1 MENYKE
7 IIRRHYEIMNSNYYE
22 DDLNSKNEISD
33 ELNEKLKEN
42 NLPPFFFSLTQ
53 KIPQEYQKQEYN
65 VININ
70 YNGRSLY
77 LIIKSK
83 FLAIYNSFTS
93 SYQEKQLDNGDV
105 FYYNSK
111 FNNSTWENPYCV
123 LCCLIENRIN
133 PSLFPVSISS
143 EGERF
148 VKINF
153 DNGNTL
159 YIDKKTK
166 KIKNEI
172 QIDSKNDK
180 ENEKNENT
188 NYYLTQD
195 LKKQLITEEISK
207 NKEININE
215 EQNEKDEN
223 DENTI
228 ENNYIEL
235 LKKKNIKASSDYNKV
250 FDLLQYEKDFKS
262 VINEDKRKQLFTQ
275 YVESLKQSEK
285 EKKEIKNDRKN
296 QIKQFKLFLKNQIE
310 TGKITYST
318 TLSQFKEDN
327 SENELM
333 QIIPEDQIE
342 FIFNELKLKLKKIFE
357 EKQNLIRQSFL
368 SFLQKNFPLE
378 LITLKTSVEEVKKKI
393 KSQPE
398 YFLIPSKTERT
409 EQIASYL
416 NEMKKLKKISLTTSS
431 ITPSRNNLLVLQNEF
446 NKNEFTKLLSEKISK
461 EIPFEEAKNKYQDD
475 IRWKNVDNNTA
486 KELFMQFIDKMQQIN
501 KENFIS
507 LLNEQIGLN
516 EMITWHDAQ
525 MKLQGDIRYKRVQE
539 KDRET
544 IFTTFKNEIFNKIIF
559 QFEQLC
565 EERKDL
571 INQDTPYEG
580 EGYNEIIKELGK
592 DMRGSK
598 MVNYPDKRDKI
609 IREKVKNMK
618 NKYNKEHKDKK
629 PKNNGNKR
637 NLNEQ
642 WEKGHVIN

>member
-1 MENYKE
+1 
-7 IIRRHYEIMNSNYYE
+7 
-22 DDLNSKNEISD
+22 
-33 ELNEKLKEN
+33 
-42 NLPPFFFSLTQ
+42 
-53 KIPQEYQKQEYN
+53 
-65 VININ
+65 
-70 YNGRSLY
+70 
-77 LIIKSK
+77 
-83 FLAIYNSFTS
+83 
-93 SYQEKQLDNGDV
+93 
-105 FYYNSK
+105 
-111 FNNSTWENPYCV
+111 
-123 LCCLIENRIN
+123 
-133 PSLFPVSISS
+133 
-143 EGERF
+143 
-148 VKINF
+148 
-153 DNGNTL
+153 
-159 YIDKKTK
+159 
-166 KIKNEI
+166 
-172 QIDSKNDK
+172 
-180 ENEKNENT
+180 
-188 NYYLTQD
+188 
-195 LKKQLITEEISK
+195 
-207 NKEININE
+207 
-215 EQNEKDEN
+215 
-223 DENTI
+223 
-228 ENNYIEL
+228 
-235 LKKKNIKASSDYNKV
+235 
-250 FDLLQYEKDFKS
+250 
-262 VINEDKRKQLFTQ
+262 
-275 YVESLKQSEK
+275 
-285 EKKEIKNDRKN
+285 
-296 QIKQFKLFLKNQIE
+296 
-310 TGKITYST
+310 
-318 TLSQFKEDN
+318 
-327 SENELM
+327 
-333 QIIPEDQIE
+333 
-342 FIFNELKLKLKKIFE
+342 
-357 EKQNLIRQSFL
+357 
-368 SFLQKNFPLE
+368 
-378 LITLKTSVEEVKKKI
+378 
-393 KSQPE
+393 
-398 YFLIPSKTERT
+398 
-409 EQIASYL
+409 
-416 NEMKKLKKISLTTSS
+416 MKKLKKISLTTSS

-642 WEKGHVIN
+642 WEKGHDIN

>member
-7 IIRRHYEIMNSNYYE
+7 IVRKHYEVMNSNYYE
-22 DDLNSKNEISD
+22 DDVMSKNEVSN
-33 ELNEKLKEN
+33 ELGEKLREN
-42 NLPPFFFSLTQ
+42 NLPPFFFSLTK
-53 KIPQEYQKQEYN
+53 KIPSEYQKQEYN

-70 YNGRSLY
+70 YSGNFLY
-77 LIIKSK
+77 LLIRAK

-93 SYQEKQLDNGDV
+93 CYQEKQLDNGDV
-105 FYYNSK
+105 FYYNTK
-111 FNNSTWENPYCV
+111 FNNSTWENPYFV

-148 VKINF
+148 VKIDF

-172 QIDSKNDK
+172 QTETKNDK
-180 ENEKNENT
+180 ENERNENT
-188 NYYLTQD
+188 NYSLTQD
-195 LKKQLITEEISK
+195 LKNQFINEEINK
-207 NKEININE
+207 NKEINIKE
-215 EQNEKDEN
+215 EQNEKDEG
-223 DENTI
+223 DEDTI
-228 ENNYIEL
+228 EHNFFEL
-235 LKKKNIKASSDYNKV
+235 LKRKNIKSSSNYNKV
-250 FDLLQYEKDFKS
+250 VDLLQYEKDFKS
-262 VINEDKRKQLFTQ
+262 IIDEDKRKELFTQ
-275 YVESLKQSEK
+275 YIETLKQSEK
-285 EKKEIKNDRKN
+285 EKKEIKNDKKN

-327 SENELM
+327 TENELM
-333 QIIPEDQIE
+333 EIIPEEQIE
-342 FIFNELKLKLKKIFE
+342 FIFNELKLKLKKLFE
-357 EKQNLIRQSFL
+357 EKQNLVKQNFL
-368 SFLQKNFPLE
+368 SFLQKNFPLD
-378 LITLKTSVEEVKKKI
+378 LITSKTSVEEVKKKI

-409 EQIASYL
+409 AQIAAYIK
-416 NEMKKLKKISLTTSS
+416 EMQKLKKISLTTSS
-431 ITPSRNNLLVLQNEF
+431 ITPSRNNLSILQNEF

-461 EIPFEEAKNKYQDD
+461 EIPFEEAKIKFQND
-475 IRWKNVDNNTA
+475 IRWKNVDNKTA
-486 KELFMQFIDKMQQIN
+486 KELFMEFIDKMQQTN

-516 EMITWHDAQ
+516 ETITWHDAQ

-539 KDRET
+539 KDRES
-544 IFTTFKNEIFNKIIF
+544 IFTSFKNDIFNKILS
-559 QFEQLC
+559 QFDQLC

-580 EGYNEIIKELGK
+580 EVYNEIIKELGK
-592 DMRGSK
+592 DIRGSR

-618 NKYNKEHKDKK
+618 NKYNKEHKNKK